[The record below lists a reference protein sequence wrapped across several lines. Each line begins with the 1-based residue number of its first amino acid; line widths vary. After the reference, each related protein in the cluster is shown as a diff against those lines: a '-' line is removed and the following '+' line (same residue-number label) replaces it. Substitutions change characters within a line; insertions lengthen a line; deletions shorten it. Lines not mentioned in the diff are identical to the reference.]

1 MKTQENSIIINIQYK
16 TIKDRANQININ
28 NQRNSRIKNIVFV
41 SKNNNLNNL
50 YLKYIIEEIKNYFL
64 NKKNSIYYFY
74 IIKMFKNINI
84 CYYSKIKS

>member
-28 NQRNSRIKNIVFV
+28 NQKNSRIKNIVFV

>member
-16 TIKDRANQININ
+16 TIKDKANQININ

>member
-1 MKTQENSIIINIQYK
+1 MKTQENSTTTNFQYK
-16 TIKDRANQININ
+16 PIKDRANQININ

-84 CYYSKIKS
+84 CYYSKIKA

>member
-28 NQRNSRIKNIVFV
+28 NQRNSRIKNIVFL

>member
-64 NKKNSIYYFY
+64 NKKNSIYNFY

>member
-84 CYYSKIKS
+84 SYYSKIKS